1 MNTKQI
7 QFNRQK
13 VAALLLAGSILAA
26 TAGLIWA
33 DVSISH
39 ANRGAGSVKA
49 DTVGYDSGLSSEL
62 HLRTVKE
69 GPKSAGSGTI
79 DAKN

>member
-26 TAGLIWA
+26 TAGLAWA
-33 DVSISH
+33 DVSISQ
-39 ANRGAGSVKA
+39 ANRGTGSVKTA
-49 DTVGYDSGLSSEL
+49 AVEYDSGLSPEL
-62 HLRTVKE
+62 HLRAIKGGRVGGGGDIRK
-69 GPKSAGSGTI
+69 
-79 DAKN
+79 